1 MIVSKQTVWL
11 IMSKD
16 RKLVARGTPR
26 NRYLISVDDIKD
38 KKRYL
43 TYTSKGRAEAGFS
56 NNGFYGQGKLDGWNF
71 GDNLSDFLE
80 AVECDMLIQTK

>member
-1 MIVSKQTVWL
+1 MEIENTTVWL

-16 RKLVARGTPR
+16 RQWVAKGTPR
-26 NRYLISVDDIKD
+26 NRYLINLSNIKD

-56 NNGFYGQGKLDGWNF
+56 NGLGFYGN
-71 GDNLSDFLE
+71 NNVELE
-80 AVECDMLIQTK
+80 AVECQLILKVV